1 MVGMNRRTRVIDTPT
16 DDAILQYDNV
26 PVETAARYLGSST
39 ATLYEALQDER
50 VPFGWA
56 VHRNAQWAYHISPG
70 ALVRYKREG
79 LPLYKLK
86 DVSDIVCGDVE
97 RLIDKKMEVL
107 SAVFQAV
114 GGTECRP

>member
-1 MVGMNRRTRVIDTPT
+1 MNRRKRTAEKPT
-16 DDAILQYDNV
+16 DEEILQYDNV
-26 PVETAARYLGSST
+26 PIEVASRYLGSST

-50 VPFGWA
+50 APFGWA

-97 RLIDKKMEVL
+97 RLINKKMEVL
-107 SAVFQAV
+107 TTVMQAV
-114 GGTECRP
+114 GGAV

>member
-1 MVGMNRRTRVIDTPT
+1 MNRRTRTVEKPT
-16 DDAILQYDNV
+16 DEEILQYDNV
-26 PVETAARYLGSST
+26 PIEVASRYLGSST

-50 VPFGWA
+50 APFGWA

-97 RLIDKKMEVL
+97 RLINKKMEVL
-107 SAVFQAV
+107 TTVMQAV
-114 GGTECRP
+114 GGAV